1 MDNLLVVRNANIGTG
16 SNALANTPSALMQQR
31 RSNEKAMQSLLED
44 QMAVVTEREQTCSLL
59 NKRIMVATKDI
70 ALGSNVQAEKK
81 RVLEATIKAQ
91 EEELALLRE
100 RTAQLQRELT
110 EVPLHYQTI
119 VEGLKQILLYERSL
133 GTR

>member
-44 QMAVVTEREQTCSLL
+44 QMAVVTEREHTCSLL
-59 NKRIMVATKDI
+59 DQRIMVATKDI

-81 RVLEATIKAQ
+81 RVVEATIKAQ
-91 EEELALLRE
+91 EEELA
-100 RTAQLQRELT
+100 QLQRELA
-110 EVPLHYQTI
+110 EVPLHYQT
-119 VEGLKQILLYERSL
+119 VDSALLDYMKITGR
-133 GTR
+133 R